1 MLHAV
6 EFEWD
11 LEKEIQNIRKHR
23 VSFMEAVRLRIRMA
37 FNWSNETFGAGK
49 AVILGRL
56 YFHRP
61 RTHDPV
67 YQARQQDPHYRL
79 RGMEKVSEALP

>member
-1 MLHAV
+1 MGPRKRNPEHPEAQS
-6 EFEWD
+6 EFHEG
-11 LEKEIQNIRKHR
+11 R
-23 VSFMEAVRLRIRMA
+23 RIVYGSVWLSISRHQ
-37 FNWSNETFGAGK
+37 TFGAGK
-49 AVILGRL
+49 AVVLGRP

-61 RTHDPV
+61 RPHDQV